1 MKRKA
6 LIALAAMVLVFS
18 ACVRDEDLALLK
30 KPIRLQGSMDPTIGV
45 PAAHGKMTLHD
56 ILGML
61 SSTYTGHIYDTT
73 DVITIFFDTNMSDTL
88 RNVTPGLSKGGSKIN
103 VIGKD
108 TTLEYSVNIS
118 LFDGADFNQTIGAD
132 NITIGDLWLNLRA
145 IFKAEVPENV
155 RDIINNENYVS
166 STIDNIKIFYTKH
179 DGTEVEFT
187 GLVLPDE
194 TLKHLIQ
201 GDTVDRDKVN
211 LKSIINDMPKNI
223 RVQFDYHFWL
233 TDQFFFSYPMGQY
246 PALKDSIDK
255 MKICYNVDMN
265 AEFPFD
271 IRINRLPYSFE
282 INLNG
287 DSLPSLDIQQTLD
300 SIAHGLTVDLKNAK
314 LSLAF
319 DNNIPAKFNIAAYL
333 IDANGAIIGDTLIH
347 DTLIAAA
354 PVAADGTGHYVAS
367 GTRATVIPVPISE
380 QRLRDLKQTK
390 KIGFKLTLATDN
402 GPNNVSIRRDDYLGI
417 NAYIKVHPQAN
428 VDIPLTNQGIIK

>member
-6 LIALAAMVLVFS
+6 LIALAAMLLVFS

-56 ILGML
+56 ILSML
-61 SSTYTGHIYDTT
+61 SSSYTGHIYDTT
-73 DVITIFFDTNMSDTL
+73 DIITIFFDTTLVDTVH
-88 RNVTPGLSKGGSKIN
+88 NVTPGLSAKTN

-108 TTLEYSVNIS
+108 TTLRYYVNIS
-118 LFDGADFNQTIGAD
+118 LFDGAEFDQMLAD
-132 NITIGDLWLNLRA
+132 NNITIGDLWLDIYAL
-145 IFKAEVPENV
+145 FKAHAPSNVAEVV
-155 RDIINNENYVS
+155 NNENYVS
-166 STIDNIKIFYTKH
+166 SSVDNIKIYYTKH
-179 DGTEVEFT
+179 DGTEVPFT
-187 GLVLPDE
+187 GLSLGST
-194 TLKHLIQ
+194 TLKHLMQ
-201 GDTVDRDKVN
+201 GDTVDREN
-211 LKSIINDMPKNI
+211 INMKSIINDLPKRI
-223 RVQFDYHFWL
+223 RVDFDYHFWL
-233 TDQFFFSYPMGQY
+233 TDQFILSYPIANY
-246 PALKDSIDK
+246 EALYDSLDK
-255 MKICYNVDMN
+255 VMISYDVNLA

-271 IRINRLPYSFE
+271 IKINRLPYSFT

-287 DSLPSLDIQQTLD
+287 DSLPRLDIQQTLD
-300 SIAHGLTVDLKNAK
+300 SIARGLSVDLSDAN
-314 LSLAF
+314 LTMAF
-319 DNNIPAKFNIAAYL
+319 DNGIPAKFNIAAYL

-367 GTRATVIPVPISE
+367 GTRATVIPVPINE

>member
-1 MKRKA
+1 MKKRLFFA
-6 LIALAAMVLVFS
+6 LVAIMALS
-18 ACVRDEDLALLK
+18 ACMRDDDWKLLK
-30 KPIRLQGSMDPTIGV
+30 NPIHIQGQIDPSYGV
-45 PAAHGKMTLHD
+45 PVAYGKMTFHD

-88 RNVTPGLSKGGSKIN
+88 RNVTPGLSKGGSKVN

-255 MKICYNVDMN
+255 MKICYNVDLN

-300 SIAHGLTVDLKNAK
+300 SIARGLTVDLKNAK

-319 DNNIPAKFNIAAYL
+319 DNNIPANLNMSAFL
-333 IDANGAIIGDTLIH
+333 IDSTGSIIGDSLIR
-347 DTLIAAA
+347 DTRISSA
-354 PVAADGTGHYVAS
+354 PIKVDPITGKNVS
-367 GTRATVIPVPISE
+367 NGSTRTVIIAPIDA
-380 QRLRDLKQTK
+380 QRLRDLKKTR
-390 KIGFKLTLATDN
+390 KIGFNLAIAT
-402 GPNNVSIRRDDYLGI
+402 GSSTGTVSMRRSDFL
-417 NAYIKVHPQAN
+417 YIKAFVMVHPTATA
-428 VDIPLTNQGIIK
+428 DIPLTNQGLIK